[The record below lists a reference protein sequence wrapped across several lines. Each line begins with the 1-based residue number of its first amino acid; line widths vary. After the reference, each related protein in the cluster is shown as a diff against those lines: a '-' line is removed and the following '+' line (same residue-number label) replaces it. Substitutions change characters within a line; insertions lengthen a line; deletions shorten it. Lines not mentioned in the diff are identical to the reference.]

1 MRHETEPIEATDHPN
16 HATDQHD
23 DAIDHWFL
31 TSEERG
37 NPASDIDERHPGHAW
52 TVGNRVEALVHGR
65 DYFTRFVEA
74 ARRLG
79 PGDRLSFTDW
89 RGDDD
94 EVLHDDG
101 TTLGDLLV
109 LLARRGVEIR
119 GLLWRSHVG
128 VTSSFNREGHA
139 QLADRVNAEGGNLLL
154 DHRVRSFGSH
164 HQKLVILEHP
174 DDPSKDEAFIGGID
188 FCHGRRDDV
197 AHDGDPQPEEM
208 DGAYGERPPWHDVQA
223 HVRGPAVGDL
233 AATFRERWNDPT
245 PMDDRTTP
253 WRALLAKMAR
263 EPEHPPEMPASST
276 AERPPV
282 GTHAVQVLR
291 TYPWKDPGFP
301 FAPHGERS
309 IARAYVKAFE
319 RAERLIYVED
329 QYFWSKEVA
338 SVFARALERTPQ
350 LHVIVVVPR
359 WPDRHG
365 PITGPPHRISQQ
377 GVIDVLREAG
387 GDRFAIYDLETDDG
401 TPIYVHA
408 KVVVIDDIFAAIG
421 SDNMNRRSWTHDS
434 EVSVTVLDADRD
446 ARDPTDP
453 AGLGDGARRFAR
465 DLRLRLAVEHLQDD
479 DTGPLLD
486 PVEAFEAFRRS
497 AQRLE
502 DWHRNGERGSRP
514 AGRLRP
520 HEPKHVS
527 PLARLW
533 VEPMV
538 RWVVDPD
545 GRPDRARRRHLI

>member
-1 MRHETEPIEATDHPN
+1 MDPAT
-16 HATDQHD
+16 
-23 DAIDHWFL
+23 DHWFL
-31 TSEERG
+31 TPADRG
-37 NPASDIDERHPGHAW
+37 NPATQVDDRHPGRAW
-52 TVGNRVEALVHGR
+52 TAGNHVEAIVHGR
-65 DYFTRFVEA
+65 AYFARLVEA
-74 ARRLG
+74 ARQLG
-79 PGDRLSFTDW
+79 PGDRLSFADW
-89 RGDDD
+89 RGDEDQ
-94 EVLHDDG
+94 VLDDDG

-128 VTSSFNREGHA
+128 AAGFNREEHA
-139 QLADRVNAEGGNLLL
+139 RLADRVNAEGGNLLL

-174 DDPSKDEAFIGGID
+174 DDPSRDEAFVGGID
-188 FCHGRRDDV
+188 LCHGRRDD
-197 AHDGDPQPEEM
+197 ASHRGDPQPEDM
-208 DGAYGERPPWHDVQA
+208 DGVYGDRPPWHDVQA

-253 WRALLAKMAR
+253 WRALLAKLAR
-263 EPEHPPEMPASST
+263 EPDHPPEMPPSST
-276 AERPPV
+276 KERPAV
-282 GTHAVQVLR
+282 GAHAVQVLR
-291 TYPWKDPGFP
+291 TYPWKDPEFP

-309 IARAYVKAFE
+309 IVRAYLRAFE
-319 RAERLIYVED
+319 RAQRLIYVED

-338 SVFARALERTPQ
+338 SVFAQALERQPE
-350 LHVIVVVPR
+350 LRVIVIVPR
-359 WPDRHG
+359 HPDRNG
-365 PITGPPHRISQQ
+365 VVTGPPHRIPQQ
-377 GVIDVLREAG
+377 GVIDALRKAG
-387 GDRFAIYDLETDDG
+387 GDRFAIYDLEAEDG

-434 EVSVTVLDADRD
+434 ELSITVLDEEH
-446 ARDPTDP
+446 DPREPRDP

-465 DLRLRLAVEHLQDD
+465 DLRLGLACEHLQDD
-479 DTGPLLD
+479 DADTLVD
-486 PVEAFEAFRRS
+486 PIAAFEAYRES
-497 AQRLE
+497 ARRLE
-502 DWHRNGERGSRP
+502 DWHRGGRIGPRP

-520 HEPKHVS
+520 HETRRVS

-545 GRPDRARRRHLI
+545 GRPDRARRHNVI